1 VVLCENVSPRA
12 RGSPSRH
19 NLEQP
24 AAARS
29 PDRACAA
36 QPALDPLPS
45 PVAVATLPADHLTPL
60 FLAAAEAVEEA
71 IWNALCMADT
81 MTGHLGRT
89 VHAIPLDTLSALR

>member
-1 VVLCENVSPRA
+1 VGGFGANSS
-12 RGSPSRH
+12 G
-19 NLEQP
+19 
-24 AAARS
+24 
-29 PDRACAA
+29 DIFCAFA
-36 QPALDPLPS
+36 TANRVPLHADAPL
-45 PVAVATLPADHLTPL
+45 AVTTLPADHLTPL